1 MSSKALH
8 ILNQYWGYT
17 SFRHPQEEIIN
28 AVLNYKDTIALLP
41 TGGGKSICF
50 QIPALINEGVCIV
63 ISPLLALIQDQVES
77 LTKRGIK
84 ATTIPSGSSQDE
96 IITLFDNIRF
106 GNYKFLYLSPER
118 LQSRFIQE
126 KIKQLTVNL
135 IAIDEAHC
143 ISEWGHDFRP
153 SYTNISI
160 LRELHSNINI
170 IALTA
175 SATNKVIDDI
185 KSYLE
190 LKSSNL
196 FKKSFNRQNLAY
208 QIFNTE
214 DKLYKITQIFTKIKA
229 PAIVYVSSRNRT
241 KEISAYLNAKG
252 FKSSFYHGGLSALEK
267 QISFDNW
274 MSESTPIMVA
284 TNAFGMGIDKSN
296 VRVVIH
302 LNLPSSLENYIQ
314 EAGRG
319 GRDGKKAF
327 SVILTNKSD
336 VNSLKELQQKQYPTI
351 NEIKI
356 IHKKLYQHFQISKG
370 EHIES
375 SFDFDF
381 LAFSNKYNF
390 IPNKVSNALQLLNNN
405 GVITLNS
412 SFKQK
417 STIQFIA
424 SSKQIINYSKHN
436 STTKTFI
443 QALLRI
449 YGGVFEQPV
458 KINEFYI
465 AKKASITSTKV
476 VQLLDDLV
484 EKGYLE
490 YKKSTKNTELFFLL
504 PREDDYIINRISKNI
519 KAFYKQKKQKVNDI
533 TFFVENNT
541 VCRSIQLLNYFD
553 EETTKKCGIC
563 DVCLRDKKGIK
574 NNIEIL
580 ILNIIKEHKEL
591 SSKEI
596 CTLVKVKEGDI
607 LIHLRKLLANEII
620 GITNYNKYFIK

>member
-185 KSYLE
+185 KFYLE
-190 LKSSNL
+190 LKSCNL

-296 VRVVIH
+296 VRVVVH

-390 IPNKVSNALQLLNNN
+390 IPNKVSNTLQLLNNN

>member
-160 LRELHSNINI
+160 LRELHPNINI

-190 LKSSNL
+190 LKSCNL

>member
-28 AVLNYKDTIALLP
+28 VVLNYKDTIALLP

-77 LTKRGIK
+77 LTKKGIK

-160 LRELHSNINI
+160 LRELHPNINI

-190 LKSSNL
+190 LKSCNL

-296 VRVVIH
+296 VRVVVH

-390 IPNKVSNALQLLNNN
+390 IPNKVSNTLQLLNNN

-563 DVCLRDKKGIK
+563 DVCLRDKKGVK

>member
-1 MSSKALH
+1 MSNKAIH
-8 ILNQYWGYT
+8 ILEQYWGYT
-17 SFRHPQEEIIN
+17 SFRYPQEEIIN
-28 AVLNYKDTIALLP
+28 SVLNYQDTIALLP

-50 QIPALINEGVCIV
+50 QIPALMNEGVCIV
-63 ISPLLALIQDQVES
+63 VSPLLALIQDQIES

-84 ATTIPSGSSQDE
+84 AITIPSGSSEDD
-96 IITLFDNIRF
+96 IITLFDNVRF
-106 GNYKFLYLSPER
+106 GKYKFLYVSPER
-118 LQSRFIQE
+118 LQSKFIQN

-153 SYTNISI
+153 SYINISV
-160 LRELHSNINI
+160 LREIHPKATI

-175 SATNKVIDDI
+175 SATNKVIADI
-185 KSYLE
+185 DSYLK
-190 LKSSNL
+190 LKSSTL

-214 DKLYKITQIFTKIKA
+214 DKLFKINQIFNKIKA
-229 PAIVYVSSRNRT
+229 PAIVYVSSRNKA
-241 KEISAYLNAKG
+241 KEISTYLNANG
-252 FKSSFYHGGLSALEK
+252 FKSSFYHGGLSLLEK
-267 QISFDNW
+267 QISFENW
-274 MSESTPIMVA
+274 ISESTSIMVA
-284 TNAFGMGIDKSN
+284 TNAFGMGIDKPN

-302 LNLPSSLENYIQ
+302 INLPSSLENYIQ
-314 EAGRG
+314 EAGRA

-327 SVILTNKSD
+327 SVVLTNKND
-336 VNSLKELQQKQYPTI
+336 VNSLKEFQQKQYPTV

-356 IHKKLYQHFQISKG
+356 IHKKLYQHFQISRG
-370 EHIES
+370 ELTES

-405 GVITLNS
+405 GVISLNS
-412 SFKQK
+412 NFKQK
-417 STIQFIA
+417 STIQFVA

-436 STTKTFI
+436 ITTKKFI

-465 AKKASITSTKV
+465 AKKAGITSTKV
-476 VQLLDDLV
+476 VSLLDDLV
-484 EKGYLE
+484 EKEYLE
-490 YKKSTKNTELFFLL
+490 YKKATKNTELFFLL

-519 KAFYKQKKQKVNDI
+519 KSYFKQKKQKANDI
-533 TFFVENNT
+533 ASFIENNKI
-541 VCRSIQLLNYFD
+541 CRNIQLLHYFD
-553 EETTKKCGIC
+553 EKTSEKCGIC
-563 DVCLRDKKGIK
+563 DVCLKDKKVIK
-574 NNIEIL
+574 NITEIL
-580 ILNIIKEHKEL
+580 ITTIKKHKEL
-591 SSKEI
+591 SSKDI
-596 CTLVKVKEGDI
+596 CALVKEKEEDI

-620 GITNYNKYFIK
+620 GVTNYNKYFIK

>member
-160 LRELHSNINI
+160 LRELHPNINI

-190 LKSSNL
+190 LKSCNL

-252 FKSSFYHGGLSALEK
+252 FKSSFYHGGLSTLEK

>member
-17 SFRHPQEEIIN
+17 SFKHPQEEIIN

-118 LQSRFIQE
+118 LQSKFIQD

-160 LRELHSNINI
+160 LRELHPNINI

-229 PAIVYVSSRNRT
+229 SAIVYVSSRNRT

-284 TNAFGMGIDKSN
+284 TNAFGMGIDKPN

-302 LNLPSSLENYIQ
+302 INLPSSLENYIQ

-390 IPNKVSNALQLLNNN
+390 IPNKVSNTLQLLNNN

-596 CTLVKVKEGDI
+596 CTLVKEKEGDI